1 MEDAGISW
9 NRDCSNRSCDWNTG
23 AFCNG
28 GKYSRKLSEGLR
40 KEYGGMGNMQ
50 QGANEV
56 MYKIASHLLSKMQ
69 ESGLIS
75 EEEREKINVLN
86 IETFSGTCQS
96 ISVIMLDIFWL
107 VW

>member
-1 MEDAGISW
+1 MEEMEDAGISW

-28 GKYSRKLSEGLR
+28 SKHSRKLSEGLR

-86 IETFSGTCQS
+86 IETFSPELAK
-96 ISVIMLDIFWL
+96 VYL
-107 VW
+107 